1 MVPLEYRINFW
12 KTLELT
18 LMNCETLTWSANYV
32 ISSST
37 ATNQNLC
44 SDCNFNP
51 NREGGAGGGGNPPLT
66 SPLVPLLVFR

>member
-51 NREGGAGGGGNPPLT
+51 NLEGGEGRGVIPPSL
-66 SPLVPLLVFR
+66 PPLLVFR